1 MAKVEQTEEI
11 IRKTAYTLT
20 MSKPEALA
28 VAAVL
33 ARVGGPHSTPRG
45 HAQAVLDAMEAAGV
59 DWFETRESDSLQGRL
74 TWDDGE

>member
-11 IRKTAYTLT
+11 IRKATYTLT
-20 MSKPEALA
+20 LSESEALA

-33 ARVGGPHSTPRG
+33 ARVGGSPSTPRG

-59 DWFETRESDSLQGRL
+59 AWFATHESDSLQGRL
-74 TWDDGE
+74 TWDDE